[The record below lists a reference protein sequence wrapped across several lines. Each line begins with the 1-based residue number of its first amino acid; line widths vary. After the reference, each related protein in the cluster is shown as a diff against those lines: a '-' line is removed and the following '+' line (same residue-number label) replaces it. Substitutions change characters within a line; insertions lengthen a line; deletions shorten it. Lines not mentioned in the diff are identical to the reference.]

1 MLRPGGRVVI
11 VEPAITW
18 LSTLFYRALHPKPV
32 RMSAE
37 VLLDGEL
44 DPRRNPYDSKRLR
57 ARTGPRE
64 LIISC
69 GAQHAESVARLQ
81 KSAPALGSQRYLLRK
96 AVNGR

>member
-44 DPRRNPYDSKRLR
+44 DPRRNPYDSNQSK
-57 ARTGPRE
+57 
-64 LIISC
+64 
-69 GAQHAESVARLQ
+69 
-81 KSAPALGSQRYLLRK
+81 
-96 AVNGR
+96 